1 MMNCTVFYK
10 EIADKSNKIN
20 AEEHKSHYK
29 ERIAAYHHKKA
40 GIKSRSVETY
50 RCRLIV
56 LSRKKPIKRLRGK
69 KNKDD
74 GKSLRAKKRPAGF
87 FYFIGKFDFRC
98 TL

>member
-40 GIKSRSVETY
+40 GIKSRSVEMY
-50 RCRLIV
+50 RCRLIREEADKAV
-56 LSRKKPIKRLRGK
+56 KRK

-74 GKSLRAKKRPAGF
+74 GKSLQTKKGLQALF
-87 FYFIGKFDFRC
+87 

>member
-1 MMNCTVFYK
+1 MMNCTGFYK

-50 RCRLIV
+50 RCRLILEEADKAV
-56 LSRKKPIKRLRGK
+56 KRK
-69 KNKDD
+69 KNKHDW
-74 GKSLRAKKRPAGF
+74 KSLQAKKRPAGF
-87 FYFIGKFDFRC
+87 FCFIGKFDFRC

>member
-10 EIADKSNKIN
+10 EIEDKSNKIN

-40 GIKSRSVETY
+40 GIKSRSVEMY
-50 RCRLIV
+50 RCRLIREEADKAV
-56 LSRKKPIKRLRGK
+56 KRK
-69 KNKDD
+69 KNKHD
-74 GKSLRAKKRPAGF
+74 GKSLQAKKRPAGF

>member
-50 RCRLIV
+50 RCRLIREEADKAV
-56 LSRKKPIKRLRGK
+56 KRK

-74 GKSLRAKKRPAGF
+74 GKSLWAKKRPAGF

>member
-40 GIKSRSVETY
+40 GIKRGAWKRTDA
-50 RCRLIV
+50 V
-56 LSRKKPIKRLRGK
+56 LSSYPERSR
-69 KNKDD
+69 
-74 GKSLRAKKRPAGF
+74 
-87 FYFIGKFDFRC
+87 
-98 TL
+98 